1 MKNNTAPGIQLLA
14 KWLLNLCVAS
24 AMLCASAHAQKPE
37 SPANSKSEASDAS
50 KDTSKDTSKDE
61 GKDASKVEVRNNAA
75 SLLDD
80 LLGDEKHVSL
90 ILIIK
95 HHPAELGHLIKAIS
109 KTSGDGGKELEAM
122 AADDKS
128 LNLHALQL
136 PPGEI
141 ATRAAISKTQEHEL
155 LFSSG
160 EKFEVR
166 LLLTQANALDY
177 GSHLAQIAAD
187 NSTSPEQARRFHG
200 LQVRLNALYQRV
212 VANFRALPAK

>member
-1 MKNNTAPGIQLLA
+1 MRKNTLCGILPSAKYLL
-14 KWLLNLCVAS
+14 LTCVTVAMVCGGAS
-24 AMLCASAHAQKPE
+24 ARKPAAAASSASE
-37 SPANSKSEASDAS
+37 NS
-50 KDTSKDTSKDE
+50 DE

-75 SLLDD
+75 SLLAD

-109 KTSGDGGKELEAM
+109 KTSNDGGKELEAM

-136 PPGEI
+136 PAGEV

-177 GSHLAQIAAD
+177 ASHLAQIAAD